1 MPKKEW
7 WKQLQPLRIPSGW
20 TIMFNKLED
29 LEVET
34 LSEEDTAWL
43 TVFVED
49 IMYLYKKNKRKR
61 KKQIEEQTISI
72 DLGWYPDGDVN
83 GSFRLIALLNHN
95 WDEPLLEFSSRN
107 KDEIVQ
113 TLEHWLFDELMSN
126 EFMDENT
133 FRKNHMNKL

>member
-1 MPKKEW
+1 MSKREW
-7 WKQLQPLRIPSGW
+7 WQQLQPLRIPSGW

-29 LEVET
+29 LDVET

-95 WDEPLLEFSSRN
+95 WEEPLLEFSSRN

-126 EFMDENT
+126 EFMDGNT

>member
-49 IMYLYKKNKRKR
+49 IMHLYKKNKRKR